1 MASTNT
7 SSEMTHETK
16 LDPIAILT
24 NDHNQVK
31 ELFKKFARLHE
42 AEDDKAAGQIAEQI
56 CNELT
61 VHTTIEE
68 EIFYPAVRRAID
80 DNDLMNEAEI
90 EHASTNDLVEQI
102 ESMQSSDERYAAA
115 VTVLGEY
122 VNHHI
127 REEQEEMFPLA
138 KQANLD
144 SESLSQEMLARKQEL
159 KVELG
164 MEEGEDEEEDE
175 AEEEGSQR

>member
-1 MASTNT
+1 MAGRSTTT
-7 SSEMTHETK
+7 SSELTDEQK
-16 LDPIAILT
+16 IDPISILT

-31 ELFKKFARLHE
+31 ALFKEFARLHE
-42 AEDDKAAGQIAEQI
+42 ADDAEGAGQVAEQI
-56 CNELT
+56 CHELT
-61 VHTTIEE
+61 VHATIEE

-122 VNHHI
+122 VDHHI

-138 KQANLD
+138 RHANLD
-144 SESLSQEMLARKQEL
+144 SQALSEEMLTRKQEL

-164 MEEGEDEEEDE
+164 MEEGEEET
-175 AEEEGSQR
+175 SR